1 MKVGGLVLALSILLP
16 VAVRASTDQG
26 ALDKARK
33 SVETADFKMNGRL
46 VRVDE
51 SGKRTSL
58 GISIKTHWFP
68 KTLRVLLAVNSPAN
82 ARVHLLL
89 EMRPGGRST
98 ILIAHPGD
106 MKPSELPF
114 GKWTEGPLGERFS
127 FEDFL
132 DVPYFWTGQRD
143 VGEVKLG
150 ARECEHVISTPG
162 AGDMTHF
169 SNVKSWLDLESG
181 FPVYVEKTLKSTGI
195 VKEFTYF
202 GLRKTEGVW
211 SASQVEGK
219 IRGQS
224 GSTLLIIDRG
234 TPKAHLELK
243 DFSPTQLVRF

>member
-1 MKVGGLVLALSILLP
+1 MRAGVLALALSMLLP
-16 VAVRASTDQG
+16 AAVGAYADQG

-33 SVETADFKMNGRL
+33 SVETTDYTMKGRL
-46 VRVDE
+46 VHVDE

-58 GISIKTHWFP
+58 GVSIKAHWFP
-68 KTLRVLLAVNSPAN
+68 KILRVLLEINSPAK
-82 ARVHLLL
+82 ARVHLLI

-98 ILIAHPGD
+98 ILIARPGD
-106 MKPSELPF
+106 TKPSELPF

-132 DVPYFWTGQRD
+132 NVPYFWAGQRD
-143 VGEVKLG
+143 AGEVKLG
-150 ARECEHVISTPG
+150 ARQCEHVISTPG
-162 AGDMTHF
+162 AEDMTHF

-181 FPVYVEKTLKSTGI
+181 FPVYVEKTLKGTGI

-219 IRGQS
+219 IRGQP

-234 TPKAHLELK
+234 SPKAHLELK
-243 DFSPTQLVRF
+243 DFIPTQLTRF